1 MSIWYLAF
9 FTGFFGSVHCL
20 GMCGPL
26 AFAVTSRHSGWWMV
40 LFDKLSY
47 QFGRIISYSLLG
59 ALIGLVGQQLWMS
72 GLQQFISVA
81 SGVLILT
88 AGASRI
94 FRLRA
99 SVGSAKGIGIFSRA
113 FTYALK
119 HKANHLITGM
129 LNGLLPCGFVYLA
142 LAGAV
147 TVGNTFG
154 AVKYMI
160 LFGLGTLPLMLVATF
175 GLGLVGPAFRRRI
188 NQAVPYLMV
197 CLGVWF
203 ILRGASLDVPFLSPR
218 VAPQTEVCN

>member
-1 MSIWYLAF
+1 
-9 FTGFFGSVHCL
+9 
-20 GMCGPL
+20 
-26 AFAVTSRHSGWWMV
+26 MV

-72 GLQQFISVA
+72 GLQQFISVT

-175 GLGLVGPAFRRRI
+175 GLGLVGPGFRRRI